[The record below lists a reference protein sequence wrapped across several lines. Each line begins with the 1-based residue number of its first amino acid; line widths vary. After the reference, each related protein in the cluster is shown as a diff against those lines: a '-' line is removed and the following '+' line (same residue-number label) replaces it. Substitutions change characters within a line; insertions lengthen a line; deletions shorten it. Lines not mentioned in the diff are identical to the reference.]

1 MKRFVGFFLVFAA
14 VAALGPSW
22 LWARGR
28 QDAGS
33 GKMPELVWA
42 FMTWGAAPRDID
54 KVQTAMS
61 EYLAQKIGATV
72 KLLPISSG
80 EWSQKTNLMLA
91 SPSEDL
97 DLFPVL
103 SFNTPLSMYVSK
115 GQLLPIDDLLT
126 KNGQGTIQ
134 AVGRTY
140 LEAGKAGGVQYAVPS
155 LHDLASGTGILI
167 TKEYVD
173 KYKLNVNSVKKLED
187 LTGILAE
194 IKRNEPNYAPLV
206 FDSGSSI
213 GRLMQFDGLG
223 DNLGVLLFRKDANT
237 VVNLFESDEYRQTIE
252 LLRSW
257 YQAGYISRDVA
268 ARTEGASAQL
278 RAGTGCVQFTA
289 VKPDIEIENEQLV
302 GKDLVFIDVSGNHF
316 TTTQN
321 VQIVMWGIANNSK
334 NPEKAMELLN
344 LLYTDPVLINMI
356 NFGIEGEHYVK
367 KSDGTIG
374 YPPGVTGENSRYT
387 LSMEWALGNQFLG
400 YVWEGKPANL
410 YELTKKQNDAA
421 TPSPALG
428 FNFDSSK
435 VITQVSALTA
445 VLNQYQRALETGS
458 ADLGVL
464 DEFNQKLKAAGIA
477 DVIAEKQKQYDAW
490 KAGK

>member
-1 MKRFVGFFLVFAA
+1 MFVTKRLSNGGNEMKKLVSFFLILIITV
-14 VAALGPSW
+14 VACFSQ
-22 LWARGR
+22 LWARGS
-28 QDAGS
+28 QATS
-33 GKMPELVWA
+33 EQKLPELVWA
-42 FMTWGAAPRDID
+42 FMTWGAAPKDID

-91 SPSEDL
+91 SPSEAL

-103 SFNTPLSMYVSK
+103 SFRTPLPIYVSK
-115 GQLLPIDDLLT
+115 GQLLPIGDLLEE
-126 KNGQGTIQ
+126 KGQSTIQ

-140 LEAGKAGGVQYAVPS
+140 LEVGKSGGVQYAVPS
-155 LHDLASGTGILI
+155 LHDLANGTGVVI

-173 KYKLNVNSVKKLED
+173 RYNLDLGNIKRLQD
-187 LTGILAE
+187 LTGIFAE
-194 IKRNEPNYAPLV
+194 IKKHEPNYFPLV
-206 FDSGSSI
+206 FDAGSTI
-213 GRLMQFDGLG
+213 GRLIQFDGLG
-223 DNLGVLLFRKDANT
+223 DSLGVLLFRKDPNT
-237 VVNLFESDEYRQTIE
+237 IVNLFETPEYRETVG
-252 LLRSW
+252 LFRSW

-268 ARTEGASAQL
+268 SRTEGATAQL
-278 RAGTGCVQFTA
+278 RAGTGCVQFVS
-289 VKPDIEIENEQLV
+289 VKPDQEIENEQLTGRDAVFLDV
-302 GKDLVFIDVSGNHF
+302 GGEHF

-321 VQIVMWGIANNSK
+321 VQMVMWGIANNSK

-367 KSDGTIG
+367 KLDGTIG
-374 YPPGVTGENSRYT
+374 YPPGVSGENSRYT

-410 YELTKKQNDAA
+410 YELTKKQNDEA
-421 TPSPALG
+421 TSSPALG

-458 ADLGVL
+458 ADLSVL
-464 DEFNQKLKAAGIA
+464 EEFNQKLSHRVKIT
-477 DVIAEKQKQYDAW
+477 
-490 KAGK
+490 